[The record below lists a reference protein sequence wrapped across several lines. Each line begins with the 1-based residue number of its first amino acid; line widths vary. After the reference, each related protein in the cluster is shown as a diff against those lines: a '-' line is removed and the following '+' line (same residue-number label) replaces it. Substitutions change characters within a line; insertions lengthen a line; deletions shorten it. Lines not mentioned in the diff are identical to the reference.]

1 MLDGLPPKST
11 LARDKHMLRLPITLS
26 ILAVLATGCGRDLPE
41 APEPTTQPA
50 AIPEAVTSIEA
61 PIPPEHLATRI
72 ESIAPARYNPASDEL
87 LLSVRV
93 HNDGQATLVSAG
105 AAMVNLGAMLVGP
118 EGPDVAPGLRDF
130 VRAPLPVIVPAD
142 SAEIAVRLPAE
153 QLLGLPVRL
162 ELVQEGV
169 SWFSAYGQPSLDIGP
184 FVRCNGQTA
193 TLCQP
198 DGSPVAAE

>member
-1 MLDGLPPKST
+1 
-11 LARDKHMLRLPITLS
+11 MLRLPLTLS
-26 ILAVLATGCGRDLPE
+26 VLALLAAGCSRDLPE
-41 APEPTTQPA
+41 APEPATPPA
-50 AIPEAVTSIEA
+50 ASAADLPAATPQAATSIEA
-61 PIPPEHLATRI
+61 PIPPEQLATRI
-72 ESIAPARYNPASDEL
+72 ESIASARYNPASDEL

-118 EGPDVAPGLRDF
+118 EGADVAPGLRDF
-130 VRAPLPVIVPAD
+130 VRAPLPVIAPGD

-153 QLLGLPVRL
+153 PLLGLPVRL

-169 SWFSAYGQPSLDIGP
+169 SWFAAYGQPTLDIGP
-184 FVRCNGQTA
+184 FVRCDGQAA